1 MQYWFSKKY
10 IFTKVS
16 CKLYS
21 QKYHVNYIHISCKLY
36 SQKYHVNYIHKSI
49 M

>member
-1 MQYWFSKKY
+1 MKVELLHLKY
-10 IFTKVS
+10 IILHK
-16 CKLYS
+16 
-21 QKYHVNYIHISCKLY
+21 YIHSAILHSQKLY